1 MDLERVFTR
10 MKRANRWWIGLV
22 FPGVLLALLAAC
34 GGTPDTSSQA
44 DTTTN
49 SANAVGD
56 PVVGEQLFHQTQQF
70 VPNAPPCETCHV
82 ITAGADPVVGPNLH
96 NIANVAGTRVPGQS
110 AEEYLRLS
118 IVAPNDYIVEGYQP
132 GIMART
138 YDTLLTEA
146 QINDLVAYMLTLE

>member
-1 MDLERVFTR
+1 
-10 MKRANRWWIGLV
+10 MKSANQWWVRPGFAGL
-22 FPGVLLALLAAC
+22 LLILLVAC
-34 GGTPDTSSQA
+34 NSSPDASSPS

-49 SANAVGD
+49 SSDVVGN
-56 PVVGEQLFHQTQQF
+56 PVIGEQLFQQTQQF
-70 VPNAPPCETCHV
+70 VPNAPTCETCHV
-82 ITAGADPVVGPNLH
+82 IEAGAEPIVGPNLH
-96 NIANVAGTRVPGQS
+96 GIASVAGTRVPGQS
-110 AEEYLRLS
+110 AEEYLRMS